1 MKYFLSFILLTFIF
15 TSCTSNTI
23 LEKPKD
29 LIPKDSM
36 SLLIQEMMIATSA
49 KAFKNKNL
57 QKKINYMPFVYDK
70 YKIDSTRFQNSNLYY
85 MSIIDDYIKIFEDAN
100 SELETKVNFYKLKK
114 KKEDS
119 LKIDS
124 LKSLKIKKKNTDS
137 ILPEKKLFRT
147 DPKKNFKR
155 SLE

>member
-49 KAFKNKNL
+49 KTFKNKSL

-70 YKIDSTRFQNSNLYY
+70 YKIDSIRFQNSNLYY

-100 SELETKVNFYKLKK
+100 SELETKLNFYKLKK
-114 KKEDS
+114 KEEDS

-124 LKSLKIKKKNTDS
+124 LKSLKIKKKKNDS
-137 ILPEKKLFRT
+137 ISSKKKFNKT
-147 DPKKNFKR
+147 DIQKFKTK

>member
-1 MKYFLSFILLTFIF
+1 
-15 TSCTSNTI
+15 
-23 LEKPKD
+23 
-29 LIPKDSM
+29 
-36 SLLIQEMMIATSA
+36 
-49 KAFKNKNL
+49 
-57 QKKINYMPFVYDK
+57 MPFVYDK

-137 ILPEKKLFRT
+137 ILAEKK
-147 DPKKNFKR
+147 FKR